1 MLIDVFTLFR
11 EEADSNGIV
20 FYYSGVLSQNV
31 IKAMGDSLKQ
41 KLQKQDEKGA
51 KSRKVF
57 STFIEMIQNAM
68 HYSPSSPDYVPSSP
82 DNDISKEGSIIVGK
96 DNDKYFIICANFIEK
111 RFEQRI
117 REKLDP
123 ILSMTAEEIKL
134 AYRQQLKN
142 DQHGNDSIS
151 KGAGLGFLTLARDSI
166 EPIEYAL
173 RSAVGSEDELTCFYL
188 KATI

>member
-1 MLIDVFTLFR
+1 MLIDVFTVFR
-11 EEADSNGIV
+11 EEADINGIV
-20 FYYSGVLSQNV
+20 FYYSGILSQNV

-41 KLQKQDEKGA
+41 KLQQQDEKGA

-68 HYSPSSPDYVPSSP
+68 HYSPGSSESDEP
-82 DNDISKEGSIIVGK
+82 KEGSIIVGK
-96 DNDKYFIICANFIEK
+96 KENNYFIICANLIEK
-111 RFEQRI
+111 QYETRI

-123 ILSMTAEEIKL
+123 LLTMSADEIKQ
-134 AYRQQLKN
+134 AYRAQLKN
-142 DQHGNDSIS
+142 DLHGNDTIS
-151 KGAGLGFLTLARDSI
+151 KGAGLGFLTLARDSV

-173 RSAVGSEDELTCFYL
+173 RDVIDNENELSCFYL